1 MSAEDFPFWSG
12 RRRRSPFRSWF
23 FGDFDEMMK
32 DMEEL
37 FSRQFDEFSKRV
49 PEELTRE
56 RDLPGGGKVK
66 EWGPFIYGYSM
77 TIGPDGK
84 PQIREFGNLRPASKP
99 GIKGLDV
106 KQEREPLVDVFD
118 SGGEIR
124 VVAELPGVEKP
135 DINLSANTNS
145 LTISVDTPNRK
156 YYKEIDLPAEV
167 NGKEAKSSYKNG
179 ILEVSLPKISGK
191 KGPKGEP
198 IKIE

>member
-1 MSAEDFPFWSG
+1 MSEEDFPFWSG

-37 FSRQFDEFSKRV
+37 FSRQFEEFSKRV
-49 PEELTRE
+49 PEELIRE

-66 EWGPFIYGYSM
+66 QWGPFIYGYSM
-77 TIGPDGK
+77 TVGPDGK
-84 PQIREFGNLRPASKP
+84 PQIREFGNLRPGSKP

-106 KQEREPLVDVFD
+106 KQEREPLIDVLD
-118 SGGEIR
+118 SGGEVR
-124 VVAELPGVEKP
+124 VVAELPGVEKH